1 MSDFDDL
8 KKTTSSKNNTISK
21 KLTVCLVC
29 DFFYP
34 RLGGVEVH
42 VYQLSASLIRRGCKV
57 IILTHHYKNRK
68 GIKFMGNGVKVKNFI
83 LLNKETKFNYD
94 NLGVLYSSCNPA

>member
-1 MSDFDDL
+1 MNEIAQLSQL
-8 KKTTSSKNNTISK
+8 SSRKK
-21 KLTVCLVC
+21 KLSVCLVC

-42 VYQLSASLIRRGCKV
+42 VYQLSVALIRRGCKV

-68 GIKFMGNGVKVKNFI
+68 GIKYMGNGVKVK
-83 LLNKETKFNYD
+83 D
-94 NLGVLYSSCNPA
+94 